1 MASVTPE
8 SSYLAAI
15 LRMHMYTKGN
25 RDHPRSESILA
36 CREKLELCVPNV
48 GVLGLQFIRK
58 LFWFVV
64 SDNMFF
70 MRAKIL
76 RQNLQQTVLG
86 LLKVNVELLLLFLGI
101 EVKKWALGQTPPPR
115 QRVQNFERL
124 MSQQGAGVRSNFER
138 KRGGRLRRSTS
149 SCPPIPASAWRE
161 ASWTGQ

>member
-1 MASVTPE
+1 MIIHGRSPSWLVGKNLSFAFQMSEYLVCNLSASCFG
-8 SSYLAAI
+8 SWSAI
-15 LRMHMYTKGN
+15 ICF
-25 RDHPRSESILA
+25 S
-36 CREKLELCVPNV
+36 CVPK
-48 GVLGLQFIRK
+48 F
-58 LFWFVV
+58 
-64 SDNMFF
+64 SD
-70 MRAKIL
+70 KTC
-76 RQNLQQTVLG
+76 QTVLG